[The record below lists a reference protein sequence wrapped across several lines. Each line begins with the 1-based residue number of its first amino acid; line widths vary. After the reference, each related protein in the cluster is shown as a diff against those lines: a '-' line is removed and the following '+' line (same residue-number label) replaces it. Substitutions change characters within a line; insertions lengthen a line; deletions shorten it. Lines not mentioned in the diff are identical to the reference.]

1 MIITSIFTRTNID
14 VKLSNKNN
22 FVKLLVIQNYYSIPQ
37 IYTLFFASTCDIVQE
52 CVVSDHEQFR
62 RENSQIAM

>member
-52 CVVSDHEQFR
+52 HVVSDHEQFR
-62 RENSQIAM
+62 RENSQTAM